1 MPPHISTDD
10 AQKQALPGSDSFR
23 YSHLLYK
30 DDLHRDFGAVRLNIE
45 ALKAFSDS
53 ITVGQR
59 HELSADRE
67 AERLWLARGGLES
80 RLPDPWGSTS
90 WKSLEYINFEHFKI
104 ASAFELHLKS
114 RLLGRNYVLHE
125 IDAQLPDYKSLEK
138 QQRTRPIEKGEL
150 FAIRPYHFD
159 GKQNYL
165 PGLREGSLR
174 FSLLTQKPAY
184 RAALDL
190 PDKEIDIIEEYR
202 LLRNQIHLPGDAF
215 EMPNIRAFGRPI
227 IDFLSAFI
235 NAELINWSN
244 LLIARHEMN
253 YRPIARLT

>member
-1 MPPHISTDD
+1 MPPHISTEN
-10 AQKQALPGSDSFR
+10 AKNHALPGSDSFR
-23 YSHLLYK
+23 YSHHLYQ
-30 DDLHRDFGAVRLNIE
+30 DDLHRDFGAVHLNIE

-67 AERLWLARGGLES
+67 AETLWLAQGEFES
-80 RLPDPWGSTS
+80 GLPDPWGSTS
-90 WKSLEYINFEHFKI
+90 WKSLEYINYEHLKI

-125 IDAQLPDYKSLEK
+125 IDARLPEYKSLEK
-138 QQRTRPIEKGEL
+138 QQRIRPIEKSEL

-174 FSLLTQKPAY
+174 FSLLTQQPAY
-184 RAALDL
+184 RAALGLADQ
-190 PDKEIDIIEEYR
+190 EIDIIEDYR
-202 LLRNQIHLPGDAF
+202 LLRNQIHFPGDVL
-215 EMPNIRAFGRPI
+215 ETPNIQAFGRPI
-227 IDFLSAFI
+227 IEFLSAFI

-244 LLIARHEMN
+244 LLIVQRKMN
-253 YRPIARLT
+253 YRPIAWLT

>member
-1 MPPHISTDD
+1 MPPHISTEN
-10 AQKQALPGSDSFR
+10 AKQQALPGSDGFL
-23 YSHLLYK
+23 YSHHLYL
-30 DDLHRDFGAVRLNIE
+30 DDLHRDSGVVRLNIE

-67 AERLWLARGGLES
+67 AEMLWLAQGGIES
-80 RLPDPWGSTS
+80 GFPDPWGSTS
-90 WKSLEYINFEHFKI
+90 RKRWEYINYEHLKI

-125 IDAQLPDYKSLEK
+125 IDGRLPEYKSLEK

-165 PGLREGSLR
+165 PGLRQGSLR
-174 FSLLTQKPAY
+174 FSRLTQKPAY
-184 RAALDL
+184 RAALGLADQ
-190 PDKEIDIIEEYR
+190 EIDIIEDYR
-202 LLRNQIHLPGDAF
+202 LLRNQIHFPGDGF
-215 EMPNIRAFGRPI
+215 ETPNIRAFGQPI
-227 IDFLSAFI
+227 IEFFCAFI
-235 NAELINWSN
+235 NAELIDWSN
-244 LLIARHEMN
+244 LLIAQHKMSRP
-253 YRPIARLT
+253 PIARLT